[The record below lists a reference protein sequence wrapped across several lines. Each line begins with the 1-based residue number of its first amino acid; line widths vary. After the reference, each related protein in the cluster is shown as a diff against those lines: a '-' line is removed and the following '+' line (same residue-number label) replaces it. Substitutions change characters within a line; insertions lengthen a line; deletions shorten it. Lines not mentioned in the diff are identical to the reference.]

1 MLDQNPKHP
10 PARRLAHPTG
20 WRKQTGGKK
29 AAYAMVLRGWRA
41 KKRAKSGKPG
51 KTLIF
56 CVHRIFFMAVGW
68 LTVACAV
75 MWMSYACSSIFS

>member
-1 MLDQNPKHP
+1 
-10 PARRLAHPTG
+10 
-20 WRKQTGGKK
+20 
-29 AAYAMVLRGWRA
+29 MVLRGWRA

-75 MWMSYACSSIFS
+75 MWMSYVCSSIFS